1 VNWTLEVRH
10 VTEYRYANPVTFG
23 EHRLMFRPRAG
34 HDIRVLSDELT
45 VSPEADV
52 HWIQDVF
59 SNSVALVKPRWAAD
73 RLRVECGFAIDHAGV
88 AGLELPVEPR
98 AARWPF
104 DYTAEERRDLGAL
117 LDPHYGDPDGRLY
130 EWMRPFLSGP
140 GRPGTRETLVAM
152 TNAIKAQFRY
162 QPRDEEGTQAPD
174 ETLRLGSGTCR
185 DFTLLLMEAAR
196 RMGIASRF
204 VSGYLYDPAV
214 DGDLGEV
221 VGAGATHAW
230 MHAYIPGAGWVP
242 FDPTNSLFGGASLI
256 RVAVARDPSQA
267 APLVGS
273 WFGATGDYLGMQVE
287 VTVRRRR
294 TDQAPG

>member
-1 VNWTLEVRH
+1 MSWTLEVRH
-10 VTEYRYANPVTFG
+10 VTEYRYANPVSFG
-23 EHRLMFRPRAG
+23 VHRLMFRPRAG
-34 HDIRVLSDELT
+34 PDIRVLADELA
-45 VSPEADV
+45 VFPEADV

-59 SNSVALVKPRWAAD
+59 SNAVAVVRPRWSAD
-73 RLRVECGFAIDHAGV
+73 RLRVECGFVIDHAGV
-88 AGLELPVEPR
+88 PGHDLPIDPR
-98 AARWPF
+98 ASLWPF
-104 DYTAEERRDLGAL
+104 DYTADERRDLGAL

-130 EWMRPFLSGP
+130 HWMRPFLAVA

-152 TNAIKAQFRY
+152 TSAIKAQFRY

-185 DFTLLLMEAAR
+185 DFALLLMEAAR
-196 RMGIASRF
+196 RMGIAARF
-204 VSGYLYDPAV
+204 VSGYLYDPAL
-214 DGDLGEV
+214 DGDVGEI

-230 MHAYIPGAGWVP
+230 MHAYLPGAGWVA

-267 APLVGS
+267 APLAGS
-273 WFGATGDYLGMQVE
+273 WFGAPGDFLGMQVE

-294 TDQAPG
+294 GP